1 MSTGTTGATGEGR
14 HGEGLRDE
22 GLHDGGLRDEGLR
35 GDAGRQEG
43 GLRDEGGL
51 GGGGGLRDEGGL
63 GGGGGPRDGGGMR
76 DAPGHQDEGP
86 GRYTREHGDQP
97 GQHDQ
102 DPKDSDGVTVLDPT
116 ASERLRSRWQE
127 IQAAFVDEPR
137 QAVTGADQ
145 LVGEVLDEVSR
156 VFRDQRSELEAEWSG
171 NSEPGTEDLRQAL
184 RRYREFFDRL
194 LSL

>member
-1 MSTGTTGATGEGR
+1 VSTGTTAGATGEGR
-14 HGEGLRDE
+14 HDEGLRDE
-22 GLHDGGLRDEGLR
+22 GLRDGGLRDEGLR
-35 GDAGRQEG
+35 DDAGRHDAG
-43 GLRDEGGL
+43 GHD
-51 GGGGGLRDEGGL
+51 D
-63 GGGGGPRDGGGMR
+63 
-76 DAPGHQDEGP
+76 GP

-102 DPKDSDGVTVLDPT
+102 DPKDSDAVTVLDPT

-127 IQAAFVDEPR
+127 VQAAFVDEPR

-171 NSEPGTEDLRQAL
+171 NNEPGTEELRQAL

>member
-1 MSTGTTGATGEGR
+1 VSTGTTAGATGEGR
-14 HGEGLRDE
+14 HDEGLRDE
-22 GLHDGGLRDEGLR
+22 GLRDEGLRDEGLR
-35 GDAGRQEG
+35 GDAGRHDAG
-43 GLRDEGGL
+43 GHD
-51 GGGGGLRDEGGL
+51 D
-63 GGGGGPRDGGGMR
+63 
-76 DAPGHQDEGP
+76 GP

-102 DPKDSDGVTVLDPT
+102 DANDSDGVTVLDPT
-116 ASERLRSRWQE
+116 ASERLRNRWQE
-127 IQAAFVDEPR
+127 IQAGFVDEPR

>member
-1 MSTGTTGATGEGR
+1 MSTETTSGAAGEGR
-14 HGEGLRDE
+14 
-22 GLHDGGLRDEGLR
+22 HDGGLRDEGLR
-35 GDAGRQEG
+35 DEPGRHDEG
-43 GLRDEGGL
+43 GLRDDAGGHH
-51 GGGGGLRDEGGL
+51 GG
-63 GGGGGPRDGGGMR
+63 
-76 DAPGHQDEGP
+76 APGQDDGP
-86 GRYTREHGDQP
+86 GRYTRQHGDQP

-102 DPKDSDGVTVLDPT
+102 DPRDSDSVTVLDPS

-127 IQAAFVDEPR
+127 IQAGFVDEPR

-171 NSEPGTEDLRQAL
+171 NNEPGTEELRQAL

>member
-1 MSTGTTGATGEGR
+1 VSTGTTAGATGEGR
-14 HGEGLRDE
+14 HDEGLRDE
-22 GLHDGGLRDEGLR
+22 GLRDEGLR
-35 GDAGRQEG
+35 GDAGRHDAG
-43 GLRDEGGL
+43 GHDAGGH
-51 GGGGGLRDEGGL
+51 D
-63 GGGGGPRDGGGMR
+63 D
-76 DAPGHQDEGP
+76 GP

-102 DPKDSDGVTVLDPT
+102 DPKDSDVVTVLDPT
-116 ASERLRSRWQE
+116 ASERLRNRWQE

-171 NSEPGTEDLRQAL
+171 NNEPGTEELRQAL